1 MIQHIQQTFADYL
14 RQNINRTWLTYMSC
28 LKMIIEHLGDN
39 DYKIP
44 HMNKTKIEWEGR
56 LPMVLN
62 VTDAAAPLMEMM
74 ETMDSMDESEM
85 SAMDNALERMN
96 L

>member
-1 MIQHIQQTFADYL
+1 
-14 RQNINRTWLTYMSC
+14 MSC
-28 LKMIIEHLGDN
+28 LNMIIKHLGDN

-44 HMNKTKIEWEGR
+44 HVKKAKIEWEGR
-56 LPMVLN
+56 LPMVLH

-74 ETMDSMDESEM
+74 ETMDSMDKSEM
-85 SAMDNALERMN
+85 SDVDNDLEITS